1 MSETLNAVL
10 AALSAGLP
18 LLLLH
23 FVVAL
28 VLLAVG
34 IRLYMAITPFDERRL
49 IKAGNTAGGVALA
62 AAVVGLAMPLAATLA
77 TSALVVDILLWGT
90 IAIALQL
97 VTFGV
102 FAAMVR
108 GLRQQIESGNVAV
121 ASILAAAQIAVGL
134 LNAAAVAG

>member
-49 IKAGNTAGGVALA
+49 IKAGNTAGGVVLA

>member
-1 MSETLNAVL
+1 MSNTLNAVL

-23 FVVAL
+23 FIVAL
-28 VLLAVG
+28 VLLGLGV
-34 IRLYMAITPFDERRL
+34 RLYMAITPFDERRL
-49 IKAGNTAGGVALA
+49 IDAGNTAGGIVLA

-77 TSALVVDILLWGT
+77 TSALVVDLLLWGS

-108 GLRQQIESGNVAV
+108 GLRRQIEDGNVAV

-134 LNAAAVAG
+134 LNAAAVGG

>member
-34 IRLYMAITPFDERRL
+34 VRLYMAITPFDERRL
-49 IKAGNTAGGVALA
+49 IKAGNTAGGVVLA

-108 GLRQQIESGNVAV
+108 GLRQQIENGNVAV